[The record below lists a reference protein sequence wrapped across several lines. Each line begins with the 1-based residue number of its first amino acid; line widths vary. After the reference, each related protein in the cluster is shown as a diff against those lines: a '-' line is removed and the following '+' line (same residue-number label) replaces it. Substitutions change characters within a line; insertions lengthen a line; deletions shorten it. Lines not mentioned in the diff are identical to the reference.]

1 MPSDD
6 WILDIGYGD
15 SASASDASLQA
26 LETPIVLT
34 GENQPQIQHSR
45 LFFIL
50 FAASQAEITFGT
62 IVSPRIRISI

>member
-45 LFFIL
+45 LFIL